1 MKKKSSAK
9 RVLITG
15 GYGFIGAYVTSALI
29 KSGYHIICA
38 VRDTN
43 RAKLKFPTCEII
55 YCDFNADLSKEHW
68 LPRLK
73 GIDIVINIV
82 GVLNSAKENDIKN
95 VHTKST
101 IALFEACKQSKI
113 KKLIHISALGI
124 DDENSTAYSITK
136 KQADDHLK
144 TIQEIDWVI
153 LQPSLVYAAGSF
165 GGTSLLRALAALPI
179 IPLIGDGKQEF
190 QPIHVQD
197 LCNVVLSLIE
207 KKSKTQTTIKIA
219 GPKSV
224 TVKEILKNFRSWL
237 GLKPTIF
244 VKIPKLLTK
253 IAARVGD
260 IIGWSTFNMTS
271 YTMMQHG
278 NTTDIKKM
286 QQLTKVKPVD
296 FITGLA
302 TDPLT
307 IQSLWHARL
316 YFLKPVLR
324 IFLGLFWFFSGFNCI
339 FLAPDLAQKYLTTLG
354 FNATLTYFTIFIGG
368 AIDIILGFCLLFR
381 LKVIEV
387 GLLQIGVIISY
398 STILSFLDPKLW
410 LDPLGSLVK
419 NIPVIL
425 CTLIMLAI
433 ERDK

>member
-1 MKKKSSAK
+1 
-9 RVLITG
+9 
-15 GYGFIGAYVTSALI
+15 
-29 KSGYHIICA
+29 
-38 VRDTN
+38 
-43 RAKLKFPTCEII
+43 
-55 YCDFNADLSKEHW
+55 
-68 LPRLK
+68 
-73 GIDIVINIV
+73 
-82 GVLNSAKENDIKN
+82 
-95 VHTKST
+95 
-101 IALFEACKQSKI
+101 
-113 KKLIHISALGI
+113 
-124 DDENSTAYSITK
+124 
-136 KQADDHLK
+136 
-144 TIQEIDWVI
+144 
-153 LQPSLVYAAGSF
+153 
-165 GGTSLLRALAALPI
+165 
-179 IPLIGDGKQEF
+179 
-190 QPIHVQD
+190 
-197 LCNVVLSLIE
+197 
-207 KKSKTQTTIKIA
+207 
-219 GPKSV
+219 
-224 TVKEILKNFRSWL
+224 
-237 GLKPTIF
+237 
-244 VKIPKLLTK
+244 
-253 IAARVGD
+253 
-260 IIGWSTFNMTS
+260 MTS
-271 YTMMQHG
+271 YNMMQHG

-354 FNATLTYFTIFIGG
+354 FNATLTSFTIFIGG